1 MNEILT
7 TKGVTKSYRMGP
19 NVLEVLRGVDFA
31 VEAGEFV
38 AMVGASGS
46 GKSTFLHI
54 LGALDSPDKGDVVFD
69 GQNIARLGRGRLN
82 EYRNRSVGFVFQ
94 FYHLLD
100 ELDVVE
106 NTVLPAMVSS
116 GVFGWPAR
124 RGPARQRA
132 TDLLRRFGLGERL
145 KHKPYQLSGGERQR
159 VSIAR
164 ALMNRPTL
172 LLADEPTGNLDSK
185 TGNDILNVLEGLNR
199 EGQTILLVTHDDRIA
214 RRAHRIVRLA
224 DGRMVSDRMQ

>member
-1 MNEILT
+1 MSGILT
-7 TKGVTKSYRMGP
+7 TKGVYKSYRMGS
-19 NVLEVLRGVDFA
+19 NVLEVLRGIDFE
-31 VEAGEFV
+31 VQAGEFV

-54 LGALDSPDKGDVVFD
+54 LGALDTPDKGDVIFD
-69 GQNIARLGRGRLN
+69 GQHLTGLNAARLN

-106 NTVLPAMVSS
+106 NTVLPAMAASNILNWS
-116 GVFGWPAR
+116 AR

-132 TDLLRRFGLGERL
+132 IDLLRRFGLGERL
-145 KHKPYQLSGGERQR
+145 KHKPFQLSGGERQR

-164 ALMNRPTL
+164 ALMNRPIL

-185 TGNDILNVLEGLNR
+185 TGNDILNVLEALNR
-199 EGQTILLVTHDDRIA
+199 EGQTILMVTHDDRIA
-214 RRAHRIVRLA
+214 GRAHRVVRLA
-224 DGRMVSDRMQ
+224 DGRMVMNRS